1 MKYVLTQQTK
11 DFIKAVCADE
21 ARAESIIAK
30 AEAVFNAEQSNC
42 HFDIG
47 EMEHGMSR
55 NFATIFLCRF
65 ASCEDVKEDWEL
77 TADEIDSLDQEKKLA
92 A

>member
-21 ARAESIIAK
+21 ARAESIIAQ
-30 AEAVFNAEQSNC
+30 AETIFNAEQDDC
-42 HFDIG
+42 TFDIG
-47 EMEHGMSR
+47 EMKVGISR
-55 NFATIFLCRF
+55 NWATIFLSRYV
-65 ASCEDVKEDWEL
+65 SCKYVKEDWEL
-77 TADEIDSLDQEKKLA
+77 TDDEINSIDQEEKLA

>member
-21 ARAESIIAK
+21 ARADSIITK
-30 AEAVFNAEQSNC
+30 AEAVFNAEQDDC
-42 HFDIG
+42 TFTLG
-47 EMEHGMSR
+47 EMKRGISR
-55 NFATIFLCRF
+55 NWVTIFLSRI
-65 ASCEDVKEDWEL
+65 ASCKYVKEDWEL
-77 TADEIDSLDQEKKLA
+77 TADEIDSLDQEEQLA

>member
-21 ARAESIIAK
+21 ARAESIITQ
-30 AEAVFNAEQSNC
+30 AETIFNAEQDDC
-42 HFDIG
+42 TFDIG
-47 EMEHGMSR
+47 EMKVGISR
-55 NFATIFLCRF
+55 NWATIFLSRYV
-65 ASCEDVKEDWEL
+65 SCKYVKEDWEL
-77 TADEIDSLDQEKKLA
+77 TDDEIDSIDQEKKLA